1 MDFGVVLQTNPPAS
15 RVVHL
20 AKLAEQFG
28 FSHAWT
34 FDSHLL
40 WEEPYVIHSA
50 ILAETKRLMVGPFVT
65 NPATRDW
72 TVTASVFATL
82 NEMYGNRT
90 VCGIGR
96 GDSAVRVTNGAPTT
110 LRELRESIHVIREL
124 ANSRAVEYKGS
135 TLRFPWSVGSRL
147 EVWVAAY
154 GPLALKLTGEVGDG
168 YILQLADVD
177 IAAWMIAA
185 VRRAAEDAG
194 RDPASIRICVAAPMY
209 VTDGSEAGLAHAREQ
224 CRWFGGM
231 VGNHVADIVAKY
243 GAESS
248 GGSNA
253 VPQALTDY
261 IKGREGYDYN
271 EHGRAGNTHTAFVP
285 DEIVDRF
292 CILGTAEEH
301 IAKLEALRAIG
312 VDQFSVYLQ
321 HDNKEETLRVY
332 GETVIPALRDA
343 VVARS

>member
-1 MDFGVVLQTNPPAS
+1 MEFGAVLQCNPPAQ
-15 RVVHL
+15 RTVAL
-20 AKLAEQFG
+20 AKKAEEHG
-28 FSHAWT
+28 FDYVWT

-40 WEEPYVIHSA
+40 WQEPYVIYSQ
-50 ILAETKRLMVGPFVT
+50 ILAETRSIKVGPMVT

-72 TVTASVFATL
+72 TVTASVYATL
-82 NEMYGNRT
+82 NQMYGNRT

-110 LRELRESIHVIREL
+110 LKTLRQAIHVIREL
-124 ANSRAVEYKGS
+124 ANSRPVEYNGA
-135 TLRFPWSVGSRL
+135 TLQFPWSKGSEL

-168 YILQLADVD
+168 FILQLADVD
-177 IAAWMIAA
+177 IAEWMIRTVRQAA
-185 VRRAAEDAG
+185 ADAG
-194 RDPASIRICVAAPMY
+194 RDPDSISFCVAAPMY
-209 VTDGSEAGLAHAREQ
+209 IGTDREHMRDQ

-231 VGNHVADIVAKY
+231 VGNHVADIVSKY
-243 GAESS
+243 GSDSS
-248 GGSNA
+248 

-261 IKGREGYDYN
+261 ISGRQGYDYN
-271 EHGRAGNTHTAFVP
+271 EHGRAGNTHADFVP

-301 IAKLEALRAIG
+301 MEKLEKLKALG
-312 VDQFSVYLQ
+312 VTQFAGYLQ

-332 GETVIPALRDA
+332 GETVIPALREN
-343 VVARS
+343 VAAKA

>member
-1 MDFGVVLQTNPPAS
+1 MEFGAVLQCNPPAQ
-15 RVVHL
+15 RTVAL
-20 AKLAEQFG
+20 AKKAEEHG
-28 FSHAWT
+28 FDYVWT

-40 WEEPYVIHSA
+40 WQEPYVIYSQ
-50 ILAETKRLMVGPFVT
+50 ILAETRSIKVGPMVT

-72 TVTASVFATL
+72 TVTASTYATL
-82 NEMYGNRT
+82 NQMYGNRT

-110 LRELRESIHVIREL
+110 LKTLRQAIHVIREL
-124 ANSRAVEYKGS
+124 ANSRPVEYNGA
-135 TLRFPWSVGSRL
+135 TLQFPWSKGSEL

-168 YILQLADVD
+168 FILQLADVD
-177 IAAWMIAA
+177 IAEWMIRTVRQAA
-185 VRRAAEDAG
+185 ADAG
-194 RDPASIRICVAAPMY
+194 RDPDSIEFCVAAPMY
-209 VTDGSEAGLAHAREQ
+209 IGTNREHMRNQ

-231 VGNHVADIVAKY
+231 VGNHVADIVSKY
-243 GAESS
+243 GSDSS
-248 GGSNA
+248 

-261 IKGREGYDYN
+261 IAGRQGYDYN
-271 EHGRAGNTHTAFVP
+271 EHGRAGNTHADFVP

-301 IAKLEALRAIG
+301 MEKLEKLKALG
-312 VDQFSVYLQ
+312 VTQFAGYLQ

-332 GETVIPALRDA
+332 GETVIPALRDH
-343 VVARS
+343 VAAKA

>member
-15 RVVHL
+15 RVVQL
-20 AKLAEQFG
+20 AKLAEAYG

-50 ILAETKRLMVGPFVT
+50 ILAETRRITVGPFVT

-90 VCGIGR
+90 ICGIGR
-96 GDSAVRVTNGAPTT
+96 GDSAVRVTNGRPTT
-110 LRELRESIHVIREL
+110 MAELRESIHVIREL
-124 ANSRAVEYKGS
+124 ANSRAVEYKGA
-135 TLRFPWSVGSRL
+135 TLQFPWSRGSEL

-154 GPLALKLTGEVGDG
+154 GPQALKLTGEVGDG
-168 YILQLADVD
+168 YILQLADPD
-177 IAAWMIAA
+177 IAAWMIRQ
-185 VRRAAEDAG
+185 VKDAAEAAG
-194 RDPASIRICVAAPMY
+194 RDPDTLSFCVAAPMY
-209 VTDGSEAGLAHAREQ
+209 IGDDVDHMREQ

-231 VGNHVADIVAKY
+231 VGNHVADIVTRY
-243 GAESS
+243 GTH
-248 GGSNA
+248 GA
-253 VPQALTDY
+253 VPDELTDY
-261 IKGREGYDYN
+261 IAGRESYDYN

-292 CILGTAEEH
+292 CVLGTAEEH
-301 IAKLEALRAIG
+301 VARLERLRAVG
-312 VDQFSVYLQ
+312 VDQFAVYLQ

-332 GETVIPALRDA
+332 GESIIPQIREHVTAKA
-343 VVARS
+343 